1 MANFQN
7 QTDRNLFSEFLL
19 TKMQEKHQ
27 TPEGFAAKAK
37 VDIRTLRSYL
47 DGSFSHTKLNQV
59 FTFLEELDVEFSEFE
74 RFLRGHTLSGS
85 TNQRFSAT
93 SGPTININEG
103 NTISDSPIGTQG
115 NITFNQYSKGE
126 E

>member
-19 TKMQEKHQ
+19 TKMQENHQ

-59 FTFLEELDVEFSEFE
+59 FTFLEELGAEFSEFE
-74 RFLRGHTLSGS
+74 RFLQERTSGA
-85 TNQRFSAT
+85 SANHHFNTT
-93 SGPTININEG
+93 SGPTININTG
-103 NTISDSPIGTQG
+103 NKISDSPIGTQG
-115 NITFNQYSKGE
+115 NITFNQYSKE
-126 E
+126 EE